1 MAENYKCRD
10 DVFLHAEK
18 ISKIYPGTK
27 ALDQVSF
34 DLLKGKVNV
43 LIGENGAGKST
54 LMKMIAGIE
63 QPNEGT
69 MYIGDKEVY
78 FKDTTEARKHGI
90 GIIHQELSLFPNLNV
105 YQNIFMARE
114 MTKGKLVLDDK
125 KHKEA
130 AEKVLKRLEHPIEL
144 DTKVGELR
152 VGQQQMIEIARNLV
166 ADDLKV
172 LIMDEPTSSLS
183 QQEVNVLFKIMRELT
198 AEGISIVYIS
208 HRLEE
213 IMQIGDHVTI
223 LRDGKYVDDADVK
236 DIDVPWI
243 VSKMTGGAKAYP
255 KRSRTVDWNKV
266 ENVLEVK
273 DLCLPKAGGGYLVD
287 HLNFELKKGEVLG
300 IYGLMGAGRSE
311 VFECIMGLHPEHT
324 GEVLLD
330 GKKLAIKSI
339 SQQIDN
345 GFALIPED
353 RQMQGLVQTLDIEK
367 NCSLSAM
374 KRYKKGP
381 FLDSKQEGEKVD
393 GQIKDIQIK
402 VADKKLPI
410 LSLSGGNQQKVVIG
424 KGILTEPKILLMDEP
439 SRGIDIGAKTEVFD
453 IINKYALEG
462 LSIIV
467 ISSELQEIVSIADR
481 VIVLSNGIKTG
492 EFYGDEIK
500 QDTLVLASYKGH
512 HKAEKES

>member
-1 MAENYKCRD
+1 
-10 DVFLHAEK
+10 
-18 ISKIYPGTK
+18 
-27 ALDQVSF
+27 
-34 DLLKGKVNV
+34 
-43 LIGENGAGKST
+43 
-54 LMKMIAGIE
+54 
-63 QPNEGT
+63 
-69 MYIGDKEVY
+69 
-78 FKDTTEARKHGI
+78 
-90 GIIHQELSLFPNLNV
+90 
-105 YQNIFMARE
+105 
-114 MTKGKLVLDDK
+114 
-125 KHKEA
+125 
-130 AEKVLKRLEHPIEL
+130 
-144 DTKVGELR
+144 
-152 VGQQQMIEIARNLV
+152 
-166 ADDLKV
+166 
-172 LIMDEPTSSLS
+172 
-183 QQEVNVLFKIMRELT
+183 MRELT

-255 KRSRTVDWNKV
+255 KRNRTVDWNTV
-266 ENVLEVK
+266 ESVLEVK

-287 HLNFELKKGEVLG
+287 HLNFDLKKGEVLG

-324 GEVLLD
+324 GEVWLE
-330 GKKLAIKSI
+330 GKKLNIKSI

-381 FLDSKQEGEKVD
+381 FLDSKKEGEKVD

-453 IINKYALEG
+453 IINKYAQEG

-492 EFYGDEIK
+492 EFYGDEIE